1 MTDHV
6 EPEGGN
12 SSTLATSDLM
22 VTRTGGFNSFSFVDD
37 GATHGEVLLDSGA
50 RMQFQDLEAVI
61 PCFTPG
67 TKIATPRG
75 ERPVE
80 ELRSGDRVIT
90 RDNGLQEI
98 AWVGQIQMPGTVLK
112 ANPHL
117 KPILI
122 KAGLLGNGLPEKDM
136 LVSPNHRVI
145 VANDRTHL
153 FFDESEVL
161 VASKH
166 LLGTAGVHEVDGIA
180 TTYIHFMFERHE
192 VVLSNGAWTES
203 FQTDDFSLKGVGNS
217 QRNEIFELFPE
228 LEEKRGV
235 AAYET
240 ARRSLREEEA
250 QAMFQP

>member
-1 MTDHV
+1 MSDRVQPT
-6 EPEGGN
+6 GGAGTT
-12 SSTLATSDLM
+12 SATSDLN
-22 VTRTGGFNSFSFVDD
+22 VTRTGGFNSVTFGND
-37 GATHGEVLLDSGA
+37 GAEAGEVVLNNGS
-50 RMQFQDLEAVI
+50 RVQFSDLEAVI

-80 ELRSGDRVIT
+80 ELRAGDRVIT

-98 AWVGQIQMPGTVLK
+98 AWVGQIEMPGKVLK

-122 KAGLLGNGLPEKDM
+122 KAGALGNGLPETDM
-136 LVSPNHRVI
+136 LVSPNHRVL

-161 VASKH
+161 AASKH
-166 LLGTAGVHEVDGIA
+166 LLGTAGVHEVDVIG

-203 FQTDDFSLKGVGNS
+203 FQPDDFSLKGVGNS

-228 LEEKRGV
+228 LKEKRGED
-235 AAYET
+235 AYKT
-240 ARRSLREEEA
+240 ARRSLRQEEV
-250 QAMFQP
+250 QAMMQP